1 MYRHMALENPGK
13 YPENMGK
20 AWSDEEIIELLLEIR
35 DKKSHQ
41 EIAEK
46 HKRTIGGITSRLRQ
60 LAWEYHTEG
69 KTLEQI
75 QKYTGLSKDTILDSI
90 TKHEVQEA
98 RKEKKKETKCKI
110 QDIQKRQ
117 TTLEIQK
124 GFQVEVPENEV
135 LKYLKEIHS
144 MLKEL
149 TSKAAS
155 NM

>member
-1 MYRHMALENPGK
+1 
-13 YPENMGK
+13 MGK
-20 AWSDEEIIELLLEIR
+20 PWSDEEVIELLLAIR
-35 DKKSHQ
+35 DKKTHT

-46 HKRTIGGITSRLRQ
+46 HKRTVGGITSRLRQ

-69 KTLEQI
+69 KSIDQI
-75 QKYTGLSKDTILDSI
+75 QKYTGLSKDTVLDAI
-90 TKHEVQEA
+90 TKHEVSKA
-98 RKEKKKETKCKI
+98 NKEKKKEKKCKI
-110 QDIQKRQ
+110 QEIEQRQ
-117 TTLEIQK
+117 TKLEIHK

-155 NM
+155 NT